1 MIARPFQCDPSK
13 LQQLVQDTLP
23 ESEQQTLSQHLDS
36 CAECRAQLE
45 RLDERES
52 WLLDTRDA
60 LDSRNYAEET
70 SGFSLSGLAA
80 EGLRKVSGDA
90 TTGIAGSGEAPN
102 ILVQQQWLQS
112 MLEPAQPT
120 DDSFGARPLGQLD
133 GLEVRSVI
141 GQGGMGV
148 VARGYDAALQR
159 DVAIKLLSPML
170 AGCGAARGRFFR
182 EAQAAAAI
190 VHPNIV
196 PIFSISNGSAASPS
210 HDSQL
215 LSSTGA
221 ASGNRDCV
229 PYITM
234 PLITGGN
241 LQQLLDQH
249 GPLPLNRVLS
259 IGHQVA
265 EGLAAA
271 HEQGIVHRDIKPA
284 NLMLD
289 GGGFRVMITDFGLA
303 RALDDSTLTGSG
315 MLAGTPQYMSPEQA
329 QGQSLDHRS
338 DLYSLGAVLYALATG
353 RPPITG
359 TSTMQIVHQ
368 IGKAKPKPVTEIN
381 ESYPKWFERLLD
393 MLLQPE
399 RTSRLSSAEEAAN
412 LLRKALAH
420 ARSPHSVELPR
431 ELQPTWSS
439 TVKLQFAATSAL
451 VATGIAAAAFTWGV
465 YWGDAQESRQSNE
478 TNQTTSTAATAP
490 ASQAVDAE
498 FLDSPDGAWRP
509 EQLES
514 SLSIVELELQQLA
527 TEINRD

>member
-1 MIARPFQCDPSK
+1 MIARPCQCDPSK
-13 LQQLVQDTLP
+13 IEQLVRDTLP
-23 ESEQQTLSQHLDS
+23 ESEHQTL
-36 CAECRAQLE
+36 AEQLSTCPACRE
-45 RLDERES
+45 RLEQIEAQES
-52 WLLDTRDA
+52 WLADTRDA

-80 EGLRKVSGDA
+80 EGLRKVSGDGNINA
-90 TTGIAGSGEAPN
+90 PGSVDAPN
-102 ILVQQQWLQS
+102 VLVQQQWLQS
-112 MLEPAQPT
+112 MLEPANT
-120 DDSFGARPLGQLD
+120 AEDSFGSRPLGQLD

-196 PIFSISNGSAASPS
+196 PIFSISDGSAT
-210 HDSQL
+210 
-215 LSSTGA
+215 STIHEPQVVAGTA
-221 ASGNRDCV
+221 TRGSKRDCV

-249 GPLPLNRVLS
+249 GPLPIDRVLS

-329 QGQSLDHRS
+329 QGQSIDHRS

-353 RPPITG
+353 RPPATG
-359 TSTMQIVHQ
+359 DSTMQIVHQ
-368 IGKAKPKPVTEIN
+368 IGKTKPKPVTEIN
-381 ESYPKWFERLLD
+381 EAYPKWFERLLD

-399 RTSRLSSAEEAAN
+399 RSNRLGSADEAAT

-420 ARSPHSVELPR
+420 ARSPHRVELPR
-431 ELQPTWSS
+431 ELQPTLSS
-439 TVKLQFAATSAL
+439 TTKLQLAATASLIAA
-451 VATGIAAAAFTWGV
+451 VIAAAAFTWGV
-465 YWGDAQESRQSNE
+465 HWGETQKTQQSSD
-478 TNQTTSTAATAP
+478 TSQTTLSTGVGQTGA
-490 ASQAVDAE
+490 DD
-498 FLDSPDGAWRP
+498 FLNSPDGAWQP
-509 EQLES
+509 QELEG
-514 SLSIVELELQQLA
+514 SLSIVELQLQQL
-527 TEINRD
+527 TSEISQD